1 MAFPKD
7 LKIDANLLSELLQAK
22 KADLARI
29 DLFMNEFD
37 DWYTEYLHE
46 AEDKFQA
53 VEASG
58 ADRPLM
64 DKLVVDSD
72 PNKDLFTKCE

>member
-7 LKIDANLLSELLQAK
+7 LKIDANLLSEFLQAK

-37 DWYTEYLHE
+37 DWYTENLHE

-53 VEASG
+53 AEASG